1 MLVFLFFI
9 LVCTFIGLDVIS
21 IILLLEVREKIK
33 KAKKVKINVCGK
45 HFDKLLEL
53 EAFYLGSTI
62 ICSSLSF
69 FFIIFELFIR

>member
-1 MLVFLFFI
+1 MFLLFFI
-9 LVCTFIGLDVIS
+9 LNSVFICLDVIS
-21 IILLLEVREKIK
+21 IILLLDVQEKIK
-33 KAKKVKINVCGK
+33 KAKKAKIQTCSK
-45 HFDKLLEL
+45 HFDKLLEK

>member
-1 MLVFLFFI
+1 MFLLFFI
-9 LVCTFIGLDVIS
+9 LNSIFICLDVVS

-33 KAKKVKINVCGK
+33 KAKKAKINVCSK

-62 ICSSLSF
+62 ICSSLTF
-69 FFIIFELFIR
+69 FFIIFELFIM

>member
-9 LVCTFIGLDVIS
+9 LNSIFICLDVVS
-21 IILLLEVREKIK
+21 IILLLDVREKIE
-33 KAKKVKINVCGK
+33 KAKKSKIQNVGK
-45 HFDKLLEL
+45 HFDKLLEK

-62 ICSSLSF
+62 ICSSLAF